1 MKKIQ
6 FDFKQD
12 LPHQTA
18 AVEATKSLFEGLP
31 KQVPGIYANVRKMQK
46 LDETGEIIRNPEI
59 IEGKRLIE
67 NLNKVQL
74 NNELFAD
81 SNIMSNDFTIEME
94 TGTGKTYVYLK
105 TMLELYKEYKFT
117 KFIIVVPSVAIRLG
131 VEQSIKQLTEH
142 FKGLYNI
149 DLSKYCFTYNSDN
162 LSEINTKL
170 IETKELS
177 ICIMNIQA
185 FNSSNNKIRQ
195 EDEYGKVIWDD
206 IRLIRPILI
215 IDEPQ
220 KLEGTAKKKSK
231 SLQALE
237 ELNPLFTLRYSATH
251 KQLHHQIYK
260 LDSYD
265 AYNQDLVKKII
276 VKTINAVIPKD
287 TPFVRYVEFTKDLRA
302 KIEIFSQEQGGY
314 IKFKKFNV
322 RGGDSLFD
330 LSGGLPQ
337 YENIR
342 IHEDPHKLETLKIAF
357 GSEIKQLSIGQST
370 NDVSNE
376 DAIRIQIQLTIK
388 SHFEK
393 QFSILEQGKEIKAL
407 SLFFID
413 AVQKV
418 RDTTVE
424 DGRGEYLKIFDQEY
438 EKFISDPVNQ
448 AKFEQYKQFFA
459 RYDEV
464 NVVREGYFAMDK
476 KKTIVEVDGW
486 DESKPM
492 DEIKLKA
499 KTQQDI
505 DRGIDLILRKKDEL
519 ISFNEPLSFIFSHS
533 ALREGWDNPNI
544 FTLCTLK
551 SSGSDIAKKQE
562 IGRGLRLAVDV
573 QGQRITEPTINELT
587 VIANDNY
594 DHFAELLQK
603 DFNEGTSF
611 NKDEV
616 TADVLI
622 ETLKAARIPKKKIT
636 PAVVNA
642 FRDELQKN
650 NIISPTNI
658 LTKSANEIQ
667 NIEFENELLS
677 DFTEHIKEQFVKQ
690 MVKKGTRKVAIQNGD
705 NEIPENS
712 MHSYVNEDDFAE
724 ILNNLTAKLLPRSMY
739 HVEIDSKL
747 FINDCIEKINEKL
760 QFKKL
765 KKEFEYTTARN
776 EFDTVRR
783 MQLVKESD
791 AATLEMELLN
801 AAEEKSE
808 LEIVNYIMHH
818 TMLPRMAI
826 LKIVRGMTKKSLL
839 SNQDIL
845 EDVTKLIQEN
855 LQETKA
861 SAFKER
867 NGSGY
872 YTTIEGYEL
881 DSVKI
886 YALDNI
892 IDEKMLEKE
901 HKDVYITNVAK
912 RKAVN
917 KFYRTDSDGEYDFAQ
932 NLENN
937 PNVLLFTKL
946 KKGGFIIDT
955 PYGDYSPD
963 WAIVFKNGD
972 DVSKLYFI
980 AETKIGKNWS
990 DLDSKEQVKINCG
1003 IKHFEAVSGDIR
1015 FDWVKDYNDFKTK
1028 SGLKDTI

>member
-1 MKKIQ
+1 MTKIQ
-6 FDFKQD
+6 FDFKKD
-12 LPHQTA
+12 LPHQKA
-18 AVEATKSLFEGLP
+18 AIEATKSLFEGLP

-59 IEGKRLIE
+59 IEGKRLVE

-74 NNELFAD
+74 ENELFTDESIA
-81 SNIMSNDFTIEME
+81 NNDFTVEME
-94 TGTGKTYVYLK
+94 TGTGKTYVYLR
-105 TMLELYKEYKFT
+105 TMLELYKEYNFT
-117 KFIIVVPSVAIRLG
+117 KFVIVVPSVAIRLG

-142 FKGLYNI
+142 FKGIYNI
-149 DLSKYCFTYNSDN
+149 DLFKYCFTYNSDN

-206 IRLIRPILI
+206 IRLIRPILV

-231 SLQALE
+231 SLLALE

-251 KQLHHQIYK
+251 KQLYHQIYK
-260 LDSYD
+260 LDSFD

-276 VKTINAVIPKD
+276 VKTINAIIPKD
-287 TPFVRYVEFTKDLRA
+287 TPFIRYVEFTTDLYAR
-302 KIEIFSQEQGGY
+302 IEIFSQEQGGY
-314 IKFKKFNV
+314 IKFKKFKV
-322 RGGDSLFD
+322 RGGDNLYD

-337 YENIR
+337 YQNIR
-342 IHEDPHKLETLKIAF
+342 IHEDPHKQNFLKVAF
-357 GSEIKQLSIGQST
+357 GSDFKELSIGQST

-376 DAIRIQIQLTIK
+376 DAVRIQIRLTIK

-393 QFSILEQGKEIKAL
+393 QFSILEQGKEIKVL

-413 AVQKV
+413 SVQKV
-418 RDTTVE
+418 RDAE
-424 DGRGEYLKIFDQEY
+424 APDGRGEYLKVFDSEY
-438 EKFISDPVNQ
+438 KKYIEYPENQKRFEKYN
-448 AKFEQYKQFFA
+448 QFFS
-459 RYDEV
+459 RYTDI
-464 NVVREGYFAMDK
+464 NVVREGYFALDK
-476 KKTIVEVDGW
+476 KKSIVEVEGW
-486 DESKPM
+486 DESTPM
-492 DEIKLKA
+492 EEIKLKTKA
-499 KTQQDI
+499 QEDI
-505 DRGIDLILRKKDEL
+505 DRGIDLILRKKNEL
-519 ISFNEPLSFIFSHS
+519 ISFNEPLAFIFSHS

-573 QGQRITEPTINELT
+573 NGERITDPTINELT
-587 VIANDNY
+587 VIASDSY

-603 DFNEGTSF
+603 DFNDSASF

-622 ETLKAARIPKKKIT
+622 ATLKAARIPKAKIT
-636 PAVVNA
+636 PILVNA
-642 FRDELQKN
+642 LREELQQQ
-650 NIISPTNI
+650 NIISATNI
-658 LTKSANEIQ
+658 LTKNADDIL
-667 NIEFENELLS
+667 NIEFTNELLN
-677 DFTEHIKEQFVKQ
+677 DFAEHIKENFIKQ

-705 NEIPENS
+705 NEVPENGQ
-712 MHSYVNEDDFAE
+712 HSYVSEEDFVE
-724 ILNNLTAKLLPRSMY
+724 ILNNLTTKLLPRSMY
-739 HVEIDSKL
+739 HVNIDSGA
-747 FINDCIEKINEKL
+747 FIAECIEKINEQL
-760 QFKKL
+760 QFKNVMQQ
-765 KKEFEYTTARN
+765 FEYTTGRN

-783 MQLVKESD
+783 MELVKESD
-791 AATLEMELLN
+791 PATIELKLIE

-808 LEIVNYIMHH
+808 LEKVNYIMYH
-818 TMLPRMAI
+818 TMLPRLAI
-826 LKIVRGMTKKSLL
+826 LKIIRGVAKQTLL

-845 EDVTKLIQEN
+845 EDITKLIKDT
-855 LQETKA
+855 LQGTKA
-861 SAFKER
+861 RAFKDK

-872 YTTIEGYEL
+872 YTTIEGYHL
-881 DSVKI
+881 DSGKI

-892 IDEKMLEKE
+892 IDEKTLEQEK
-901 HKDVYITNVAK
+901 KVYMTNSAK

-932 NLENN
+932 RLENN

-946 KKGGFIIDT
+946 KKGGFVIDT
-955 PYGDYSPD
+955 PYGEYSPD
-963 WAIVFKNGD
+963 WAIVFKNED
-972 DVSKLYFI
+972 AVSKVYFI
-980 AETKIGKNWS
+980 AETKIDKNWA
-990 DLDSKEQVKINCG
+990 DLDDKEQVKINCG
-1003 IKHFEAVSGDIR
+1003 IKHFEAISVDIK
-1015 FDWVKDYNDFKTK
+1015 FDWAKDYDDFKKK